1 MLSYF
6 FICRYDFFFVPLHYQ
21 IKTIEEMTN
30 FMKHYEAG
38 SDIRTKLTTRS
49 AVQVRSILD
58 KVFQIVEDDNKMEKG
73 IEYYKEAT
81 LNIKYG
87 SERCNEKH
95 LTIGFILEEAT
106 MSWGAYDILNLTCLE
121 LELNLNQSMVI
132 LKLYDSTNGETL

>member
-1 MLSYF
+1 
-6 FICRYDFFFVPLHYQ
+6 
-21 IKTIEEMTN
+21 MTN

-38 SDIRTKLTTRS
+38 IDIRTKLTTRS

-58 KVFQIVEDDNKMEKG
+58 KVFQIVEDDHKMEKG

-87 SERCNEKH
+87 SERCNEKP

-106 MSWGAYDILNLTCLE
+106 MSWGAYDMWYIKLDLFGIKVEFKPEHGNTEIIRQYKWGDFIMLNE
-121 LELNLNQSMVI
+121 LLNTI
-132 LKLYDSTNGETL
+132 